1 MTTRKEQWQRAALGL
16 VACALGGVVRAA
28 QPPADLDRRYPPGS
42 ITTEALAEQALADAQ
57 ASRQALDAQYK
68 AESTRC
74 ARVVLTTECQD
85 KARRAHALGQTQA
98 HRVELEA
105 HDLQRKLAA
114 QRRASERDTQQE
126 QLRQQEADRPEKE
139 RQAQNAAQQRADRA
153 KEHEQDTLR
162 QQQQAPSN
170 RERYLQRNTQHEQD
184 EAKRVSV
191 QLRNVAENER
201 RYQDKQTRAKDYAAS
216 RAREREESRK
226 TREEKE
232 RKRNAEAAA
241 QAKDPPPATPK

>member
-1 MTTRKEQWQRAALGL
+1 VTTRKAQWQKASLGL
-16 VACALGGVVRAA
+16 IACALGGVVCAA
-28 QPPADLDRRYPPGS
+28 QPPADLDQRYPPGS
-42 ITTEALAEQALADAQ
+42 ITTEALAEQALADVQ
-57 ASRQALDAQYK
+57 ASRQALDARYK

-74 ARVVLTTECQD
+74 ARVILTTECQD
-85 KARRAHALGQTQA
+85 KARRAHMLGQTQA

-126 QLRQQEADRPEKE
+126 QLHQQEAERPEKE
-139 RQAQNAAQQRADRA
+139 RQAHDAAQQRVDRA
-153 KEHEQDTLR
+153 KEHEQDALR
-162 QQQQAPSN
+162 QQAQAPAN
-170 RERYLQRNTQHEQD
+170 RERYLQRNAQHEQD

-216 RAREREESRK
+216 RAREREENRK
-226 TREEKE
+226 AREEKE

-241 QAKDPPPATPK
+241 QSKDAAPAPK